1 MPHLPKNV
9 TTKEK
14 LTVLSYHPE
23 EIARQLTLIDFQLFA
38 SIKPFECLN
47 QNWMKAA
54 HDDLS
59 PNVMKM
65 IRRFNEVSGWI
76 ASEILKFKDLPTRT
90 KALKQIIEIAEVCLY
105 LLILFYCYYHY
116 FYYFVYYNYFHYH
129 LLTFDY

>member
-90 KALKQIIEIAEVCLY
+90 KALKQIIEIAEVCLLPINSF
-105 LLILFYCYYHY
+105 LLLLSLF
-116 FYYFVYYNYFHYH
+116 
-129 LLTFDY
+129 LLFCLL